1 MSDLPL
7 SASALP
13 SEFPIFP
20 LQGALL
26 LPHGKL
32 PLNIF
37 EARYIAMVEDCLAG
51 QRLIGMIQP
60 DGRRPGGMA
69 GPAVYGT
76 GCLGRIA
83 SFSETDDGR
92 FLIAIAGLIRFDLTG
107 EQPPHRGYRRAIGS
121 FSRFLGDLQAP
132 TAALTQ
138 RAPLLVALRTY
149 FAVNGFD
156 ANWAAIEQMSDDE
169 LVVTLC
175 MVCPFGAPEKQALL
189 EATDAV
195 ARAETLLAL
204 LRMGAHT
211 VQGDTQDRPFS

>member
-1 MSDLPL
+1 MN
-7 SASALP
+7 ASPFGVGGLP

-37 EARYIAMVEDCLAG
+37 EKRYIAMVEDALAG

-60 DGRRPGGMA
+60 DASQPDVKT
-69 GPAVYGT
+69 GPAVYGV
-76 GCLGRIA
+76 GCLGRVS

-92 FLIAIAGLIRFDLTG
+92 FLIAISGLIRFDLTG
-107 EQPPHRGYRRAIGS
+107 EQPLRRGYRRAIAD
-121 FSRFLGDLQAP
+121 FSRFLADLRPPA
-132 TAALTQ
+132 
-138 RAPLLVALRTY
+138 APLLQRAAVLEALRAY
-149 FAVNGFD
+149 FAANGFD
-156 ANWAAIEQMSDDE
+156 ANWSAIEGMADDE

-175 MVCPFGAPEKQALL
+175 MVCPFGTAEKQALL
-189 EATDAV
+189 EAADPP

-204 LRMGAHT
+204 LRMGAH
-211 VQGDTQDRPFS
+211 GTQDNDERRVPS